1 MKIDNDI
8 KSCFVAGHNGMV
20 GSAIVRLL
28 QKQYPLIKIITCDK
42 NQLNLINQHE
52 VNLFL
57 KSNIPDLVIIA
68 AAKVGGI
75 LKNSTA
81 PAEFLYENIMIQN
94 NIIHSCYVN
103 NITKVLFLGSSCIYP
118 RHSNQPIK
126 ESELLKGSLEETNE
140 AYAIAKIAG
149 IKMCH
154 FYNLQYGTK
163 YKSLMP
169 TNLYGKGDNYHPEDS
184 HVIPGLLQRFH
195 DAKINNK
202 PEIKVWGSGKA
213 LREFLYVDDLAKAA
227 LLVGLNKSKEIDKI
241 FLNSNSF
248 INIGF
253 GKEISI
259 YDLSLKIAGIVKY
272 KGKITFDNSK
282 PDGTPRKIL
291 DSSLINSLGWTP
303 ETSLNYGLVETYNF
317 FKSEIK

>member
-1 MKIDNDI
+1 MRITKKSKIFI
-8 KSCFVAGHNGMV
+8 AGHNGMV
-20 GSAIVRLL
+20 GSAIKKKFEEKGYKKLL
-28 QKQYPLIKIITCDK
+28 TISKKK
-42 NQLNLINQHE
+42 LNLIDQKKVLH
-52 VNLFL
+52 FL
-57 KSNIPDLVIIA
+57 KKSKPDLVIIA

-94 NIIHSCYVN
+94 NIIHSCYIN

-169 TNLYGKGDNYHPEDS
+169 TNLYGRGDNYHPEDS
-184 HVIPGLLQRFH
+184 HVIPGLIQRFH
-195 DAKINNK
+195 KAKINNK
-202 PEIKVWGSGKA
+202 LEIKVWGNGKA
-213 LREFLYVDDLAKAA
+213 LREFLYVNDLAKAS

-248 INIGF
+248 INVGF

-259 YDLSLKIAGIVKY
+259 YDLSLKIAEIVEY
-272 KGKITFDNSK
+272 KGKITFDSSK

-291 DSSLINSLGWTP
+291 DSTLINSLGWKP
-303 ETSLNYGLVETYNF
+303 ETSLNNGLVETYNF
-317 FKSEIK
+317 FKQEIK

>member
-1 MKIDNDI
+1 MEIDNDI
-8 KSCFVAGHNGMV
+8 KSCFVAGHKGMV

-28 QKQYPLIKIITCDK
+28 KKQYPLIKIITRDK
-42 NQLNLINQHE
+42 TQLNLINQHD

-57 KSNIPDLVIIA
+57 KSNKPDLVIIA

-169 TNLYGKGDNYHPEDS
+169 TNLYGRGDNYHPEDS
-184 HVIPGLLQRFH
+184 HVIPGLIQRFH

-202 PEIKVWGSGKA
+202 LEIKVWGSGKA
-213 LREFLYVDDLAKAA
+213 LREFLYVDDLANAA
-227 LLVGLNKSKEIDKI
+227 LLVGINQSKEIETI
-241 FLNSNSF
+241 FSNSNSF
-248 INIGF
+248 INVGF

-259 YDLSLKIAGIVKY
+259 YELALKIARVVQY
-272 KGKITFDNSK
+272 KGQITFDNSK

-291 DSSLINSLGWTP
+291 DSSLINSLGWVP
-303 ETSLNYGLVETYNF
+303 LTSLNSGLIETYNF

>member
-81 PAEFLYENIMIQN
+81 PAEFLYDNIMIQN

-140 AYAIAKIAG
+140 AYAIA
-149 IKMCH
+149 
-154 FYNLQYGTK
+154 
-163 YKSLMP
+163 
-169 TNLYGKGDNYHPEDS
+169 
-184 HVIPGLLQRFH
+184 
-195 DAKINNK
+195 
-202 PEIKVWGSGKA
+202 
-213 LREFLYVDDLAKAA
+213 
-227 LLVGLNKSKEIDKI
+227 
-241 FLNSNSF
+241 
-248 INIGF
+248 
-253 GKEISI
+253 
-259 YDLSLKIAGIVKY
+259 
-272 KGKITFDNSK
+272 
-282 PDGTPRKIL
+282 
-291 DSSLINSLGWTP
+291 
-303 ETSLNYGLVETYNF
+303 
-317 FKSEIK
+317 